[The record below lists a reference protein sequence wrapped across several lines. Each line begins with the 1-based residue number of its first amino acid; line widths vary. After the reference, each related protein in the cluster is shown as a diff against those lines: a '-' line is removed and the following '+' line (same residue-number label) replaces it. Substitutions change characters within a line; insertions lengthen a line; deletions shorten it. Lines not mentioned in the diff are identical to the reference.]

1 MAPVP
6 SPPEQKESF
15 ALDGAGVLLLTEEQR
30 QAKTLSIS
38 VEKVALGP
46 RVEYYNF
53 RTPEPQGF
61 WGYIQLVRRDFVE
74 ETIQL
79 EYRRQLIYSWH
90 QPVLDPVE
98 QLRCLVKDS
107 TLLLF
112 DNLTP
117 LLLSAG
123 GDAQQIGQDRANY
136 LLRNGQPRLIPV
148 APVTG
153 IYYEIEPDRAALVT
167 LIWRGYSLPCEQPS
181 PPQVQESP
189 RSPGKDESGPGGND
203 GGGTRP
209 VEPPPPDRSSD
220 PDSDNAAPPPGEPP
234 TPTPEPEVPPPFT
247 GWVRVVWGGGEFLLD
262 SCQSEPFGPIS
273 IDVQIPSA
281 DAVISV
287 RDPVPGLQ
295 YQVCGQTVND
305 YTFYLEVNGNSVGQ
319 SYGPAK
325 FTSFPEVIS
334 VTPIPSP

>member
-6 SPPEQKESF
+6 SPQEQKESF
-15 ALDGAGVLLLTEEQR
+15 ALDGAGVLLLTDEQR

-61 WGYIQLVRRDFVE
+61 WGYLQLVRRDFVE

-79 EYRRQLIYSWH
+79 EYRRQLVYSWH
-90 QPVLDPVE
+90 QPVLDPIE

-117 LLLSAG
+117 LLLAAG

-167 LIWRGYSLPCEQPS
+167 LIWRGYSLPCEQS
-181 PPQVQESP
+181 LPPQIQESP
-189 RSPGKDESGPGGND
+189 RAPGKDESGPGGND

-209 VEPPPPDRSSD
+209 VEPPPPERSSD

-234 TPTPEPEVPPPFT
+234 SPGPSDPEPPAGNYFMTVRIQDRQYVGSVCTDRPIREEYVNFNQNNGPGTVENRPEQPGT
-247 GWVRVVWGGGEFLLD
+247 YRWVAVDRNGTVLISLISGPEND
-262 SCQSEPFGPIS
+262 PCPSEI
-273 IDVQIPSA
+273 V
-281 DAVISV
+281 SV
-287 RDPVPGLQ
+287 EQ
-295 YQVCGQTVND
+295 FEY
-305 YTFYLEVNGNSVGQ
+305 
-319 SYGPAK
+319 
-325 FTSFPEVIS
+325 
-334 VTPIPSP
+334 

>member
-15 ALDGAGVLLLTEEQR
+15 ALDGSGVLLLTDEQR

-38 VEKVALGP
+38 VEKVALEP
-46 RVEYYNF
+46 RVEYFNF

-61 WGYIQLVRRDFVE
+61 WGYLQLVRRDFIE

-90 QPVLDPVE
+90 QPVLDPIE

-112 DNLTP
+112 DSLTP
-117 LLLSAG
+117 LLLAAG

-167 LIWRGYSLPCEQPS
+167 LIWRGYSLPCEQPL
-181 PPQVQESP
+181 PPQIQESP
-189 RSPGKDESGPGGND
+189 RAPGKDESGPGGND

-209 VEPPPPDRSSD
+209 VEPPPPERSSD
-220 PDSDNAAPPPGEPP
+220 PDSDNSAPPPGEPP
-234 TPTPEPEVPPPFT
+234 IPTPDEPIGPPPRGAYRVT
-247 GWVRVVWGGGEFLLD
+247 LDVEGWQSSSAPCVPVAGGPQRFVYEVNPGPALVEKTFPPAGGYVWKIFD
-262 SCQSEPFGPIS
+262 
-273 IDVQIPSA
+273 A
-281 DAVISV
+281 DANFVANITGSSSRADCESEV
-287 RDPVPGLQ
+287 TVVS
-295 YQVCGQTVND
+295 QV
-305 YTFYLEVNGNSVGQ
+305 LIE
-319 SYGPAK
+319 
-325 FTSFPEVIS
+325 
-334 VTPIPSP
+334 